1 VLRKRLQRG
10 FARHQNATN
19 PYARALLLGES
30 SDESRPK
37 APNIRF
43 VRADAASWLESCPAQ
58 FFDAFA
64 LSNILDGAEPAYRS
78 RLSEAIRRAASEEA
92 VVVLRSFAEPP
103 PELDSNH
110 AERDRSM
117 LWGVVDIRSAQKF

>member
-1 VLRKRLQRG
+1 
-10 FARHQNATN
+10 
-19 PYARALLLGES
+19 
-30 SDESRPK
+30 
-37 APNIRF
+37 
-43 VRADAASWLESCPAQ
+43 LESCPSR

-78 RLSEAIRRAASEEA
+78 RLSEAVRHAASEDA

-103 PELDSNH
+103 PELNTNH

-117 LWGVVDIRSAQKF
+117 LWGIVDIRSAQTF